1 MIFRT
6 GLAAL
11 KEGENKSDHF
21 SEKNCLMVV
30 RSSGVNRGEERKRVS
45 ISIPADTT
53 VGPTVA
59 EDPRT
64 GRGTVVGIDKAEEE
78 VEVEGDGS
86 AFNSFCKGVN
96 ICRAAVA
103 AAASLT
109 EVATSVCRALL
120 SLLSLL
126 LIPLLLRVA
135 VDKFVCRTLLS
146 VVIAISAFTIRDI
159 EDSESTGRELS
170 SWCKK

>member
-1 MIFRT
+1 M
-6 GLAAL
+6 
-11 KEGENKSDHF
+11 
-21 SEKNCLMVV
+21 MVV

-78 VEVEGDGS
+78 VEGDGS

-96 ICRAAVA
+96 ICRAA

-126 LIPLLLRVA
+126 LISLLLRVA

-146 VVIAISAFTIRDI
+146 VVIAISAFTNRDI
-159 EDSESTGRELS
+159 EDSESTGRELT

>member
-11 KEGENKSDHF
+11 KEGVNKSDHF

-78 VEVEGDGS
+78 VEGDGS

-103 AAASLT
+103 AASLT

-120 SLLSLL
+120 SLLSIL

-159 EDSESTGRELS
+159 EDSESTGRELT

>member
-1 MIFRT
+1 
-6 GLAAL
+6 
-11 KEGENKSDHF
+11 
-21 SEKNCLMVV
+21 MVV

-78 VEVEGDGS
+78 VEVEVDGS

-96 ICRAAVA
+96 ICRAAA

-159 EDSESTGRELS
+159 EDSESTGRELT

>member
-11 KEGENKSDHF
+11 KEGVNKSDHF

-78 VEVEGDGS
+78 VEGDGS

-96 ICRAAVA
+96 ICRAA

-159 EDSESTGRELS
+159 EDSESTGRELT